1 MEGSYPPDHPGTGPS
16 SKAGAPTPVGKVRP
30 VLTVIPEDPNGL
42 DDHAPAGGAGVS
54 ASLIDQI
61 VRDGARRMLAEALQA
76 EVDAYIAA
84 FVGERDENGRRLVV
98 RNGSHLPREVLTSAG
113 AVQVTAPRVNDRRVD
128 PDTGERVRF
137 SSAILPPWCRKT
149 PKITEVLPLLY
160 LHGLSTGDFVPALG
174 QFLGSSAG
182 LSAPVITKM
191 TETWKA
197 EQRAFSVR
205 DLSGVDYVYLW
216 VDGIHVNIRLE
227 EHKLC
232 LLVMIGVRADGRKEL
247 VALSDGYRESTES
260 WADLLRDCA
269 RRGMRA
275 PVLAMGDGA
284 LGFWGAL
291 REVFPQAREQRC
303 WFHKIANVLGALPKS
318 AHPGAKEAL
327 AEIWNAEDKR
337 YALDAVKSFEVAYSA
352 KFPKAVAKITD
363 DLEQLLAFYD
373 YPAEHWIHLRT
384 TNPIEST
391 FATVRHRTKIT
402 RGPGSRAAGLA
413 MAFKLI
419 EAAQAR
425 WRLVNAPH
433 LVALVRAGATFEGGK
448 LVERPDE
455 NPQSD
460 AA

>member
-1 MEGSYPPDHPGTGPS
+1 MFTVVPEPMAGDDRTGGVELGES
-16 SKAGAPTPVGKVRP
+16 SS
-30 VLTVIPEDPNGL
+30 VI
-42 DDHAPAGGAGVS
+42 DD
-54 ASLIDQI
+54 I
-61 VRDGARRMLAEALQA
+61 VREGARRMLAEALQA
-76 EVDAYIAA
+76 EVDAYIAQFSA
-84 FVGERDENGRRLVV
+84 ERDERGRRLVV
-98 RNGSHLPREVLTSAG
+98 RNGSHQPREVLTSAG
-113 AVQVTAPRVNDRRVD
+113 AVGVVAPRVNDRRID
-128 PDTGERVRF
+128 PDTGERAKF

-149 PKITEVLPLLY
+149 PKINEVLPLLY
-160 LHGLSTGDFVPALG
+160 LHGLSTSDFGPALG

-182 LSAPVITKM
+182 LSSSVITKL
-191 TETWKA
+191 TETWRA
-197 EQRAFSVR
+197 EQRAFAAR
-205 DLSGVDYVYLW
+205 DLSDVDYVYLW

-247 VALSDGYRESTES
+247 VALTDGYRESTES

-269 RRGMRA
+269 RRGLSA
-275 PVLAMGDGA
+275 PVLAIGDGA

-318 AHPGAKEAL
+318 AHPGAKKAL
-327 AEIWNAEDKR
+327 AEIWNAEDR
-337 YALDAVKSFEVAYSA
+337 RHALDAVKSFQAAYGA

-363 DLEQLLAFYD
+363 DLEELLAFYD
-373 YPAEHWIHLRT
+373 YPAEHWVHLRT

-391 FATVRHRTKIT
+391 FATVRHRTKVT

-425 WRLVNAPH
+425 WRAVNAPH
-433 LVALVRAGATFEGGK
+433 LVALVQAGATFEAGK
-448 LVERPDE
+448 LVERPDAQPIE
-455 NPQSD
+455 TTTKT